1 MNGDK
6 INRWLSLEANVGV
19 IAGLVFVAMEIQTN
33 TESNIIAVEAN
44 YSVRAM
50 AKTSAASASML
61 SFAMTSM
68 DTDST
73 YSAMRISPT
82 ST

>member
-6 INRWLSLEANVGV
+6 INRWLSLGANVGV

-50 AKTSAASASML
+50 AKTSAASML